1 MAMDTGKDAA
11 KAARSVITTETP
23 KKLTEYQQDKIIDDA
38 YGIIFA
44 ELGVLQDML
53 TKFRNNRRFSLLKTR
68 PQLPVEALTAAWEEL
83 RDSMD
88 YYFEVT
94 EEFEDGR

>member
-11 KAARSVITTETP
+11 KAARSVITAETP
-23 KKLTEYQQDKIIDDA
+23 KKLTEYQQDKILDDA

-44 ELGVLQDML
+44 ELGALQDML
-53 TKFRNNRRFSLLKTR
+53 TKFRNNRRFSLMKTR
-68 PQLPVEALTAAWEEL
+68 SELPVEVLTMAWEEL
-83 RDSMD
+83 GDSME
-88 YYFEVT
+88 YFFEVT